1 MESTRSLHPTAH
13 STLPYTSEV
22 SVRMSEGTGAQKSAQ
37 NTTQARSG
45 ITGDQIHESQ
55 AHTSHATK
63 DSEEFEPGIHL
74 EPSEGTF
81 G

>member
-1 MESTRSLHPTAH
+1 
-13 STLPYTSEV
+13 
-22 SVRMSEGTGAQKSAQ
+22 MSEGTGAQKSAQ

-81 G
+81 GWYKSRFLVPAELFSSSIDQGGDF